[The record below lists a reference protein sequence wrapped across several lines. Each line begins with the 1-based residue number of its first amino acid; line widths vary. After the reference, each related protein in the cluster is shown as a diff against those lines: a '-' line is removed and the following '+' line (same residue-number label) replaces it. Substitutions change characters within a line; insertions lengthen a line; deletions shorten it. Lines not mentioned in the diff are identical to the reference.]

1 MSPAEGAKTAGDGGE
16 AGWSGRT
23 AEGPRFSVLGQAQA
37 PPTQRLSSRSAYL
50 EPQGQGGA
58 AASALLSP
66 VPGAQAVPTTCLLA
80 AFLLAEQVVSESQL
94 NMGCFQ
100 QDGGRAASEALDVS
114 QARPAWSDRCEVI
127 SHPQEARLLPAVTGP
142 QAKGLGSTRPGV

>member
-1 MSPAEGAKTAGDGGE
+1 MRTWSPK
-16 AGWSGRT
+16 GR
-23 AEGPRFSVLGQAQA
+23 V
-37 PPTQRLSSRSAYL
+37 
-50 EPQGQGGA
+50 GA
-58 AASALLSP
+58 ADSALLSP
-66 VPGAQAVPTTCLLA
+66 VPGAQAVSTPCLLA
-80 AFLLAEQVVSESQL
+80 EFLLAEQAVSGSQL

-114 QARPAWSDRCEVI
+114 RAHPAWSDRWEVI